1 MASTMRLGLSLQVQ
15 KPFGVSRSNPVF
27 LPMNA
32 LRPLSLPKRQGE
44 RMERKPWR
52 CLLLLLLSL
61 PGVLSHSPAG
71 ATPGPDDEFIAPL
84 QAAVATPSPPAPKSS
99 GQVRIIKQDSSGML
113 TLRAR
118 TAQDA
123 ITAAIGQRSV
133 IGCRMLRFSGDHL
146 GWIVTGAAGY
156 ARIGNVA
163 LARREARFK
172 AFMDARMRLTACLSA
187 LPPDLRR
194 LIGERLQQDD
204 AIRLA
209 LVNLATND
217 AERQEQA
224 LRMVTRGFV
233 AYAVEDDPAKFAIRV
248 HLVTTPRTATRL
260 TRPTAF
266 ALETA
271 SLAEGLKQTLAEV
284 GGGLIPAVG
293 NRLIVVNATGE
304 IALIGYAS
312 HPVSRLPDDPPAG
325 QETQQAEAEQVALRS
340 ATEALTG
347 LVTGDDAGWQSGLN
361 PTRRDQIRM
370 VASGY
375 DDGEPSARRFGHIR
389 DLMQTQIKDDPG
401 LQALREGTLPT
412 TATLKR
418 FNSPEMVTAVV
429 IYAPLVKKREVTPP
443 AQQPVAPAT
452 GRESAPAENN

>member
-1 MASTMRLGLSLQVQ
+1 MDV
-15 KPFGVSRSNPVF
+15 
-27 LPMNA
+27 

-44 RMERKPWR
+44 RMERKSWR

-84 QAAVATPSPPAPKSS
+84 QAAVATPSSPAPKPS
-99 GQVRIIKQDSSGML
+99 GRVRIIKHDPSGML

-123 ITAAIGQRSV
+123 IIAAIGQRSV
-133 IGCRMLRFSGDHL
+133 IGCRMLRFSGDHF

-156 ARIGNVA
+156 ARTGNVA
-163 LARREARFK
+163 LARREAHFK
-172 AFMDARMRLTACLSA
+172 AFMDARMRLTACLRT
-187 LPPDLRR
+187 LPLDLRR

-209 LVNLATND
+209 LVNLATTD

-224 LRMVTRGFV
+224 LRIVARGFV

-304 IALIGYAS
+304 MALIGYAR
-312 HPVSRLPDDPPAG
+312 HPVSQLPDDPAG
-325 QETQQAEAEQVALRS
+325 QETRQAEAEQVALRS

-347 LVTGDDAGWQSGLN
+347 LAIGDETDWQSGLN
-361 PTRRDQIRM
+361 PTHRDQIQM

-418 FNSPEMVTAVV
+418 FSSPGMVTAVV
-429 IYAPLVKKREVTPP
+429 IYAPSVKKREVTPP
-443 AQQPVAPAT
+443 AQQPTLPAT
-452 GRESAPAENN
+452 DRESAPTENR